1 MIWYTLTEDQRIT
14 NKNVEEKLLHH
25 PNVSLPP
32 SPSLRAKIAI
42 PPQRGVF
49 KKLRLSQEK
58 GGGGGGGDAMNAHT
72 NFNIFKNSL
81 SLSSSRLTESLQWLL
96 LHLFDSELRL
106 FNDNLHYKFYIKLNR
121 TF

>member
-58 GGGGGGGDAMNAHT
+58 GGAMNAHT